1 MDTVRNIL
9 QIKGNMVY
17 TICTTCSVYEALE
30 VLEEKNLGALVV
42 VDESGQLIGIFTE
55 RDYARKVILKGRSS
69 KETLVR
75 DIMTDSPVFVT
86 PDTEVEYCM
95 QLMTNKFIRHLPVIE
110 NNQLTGLI
118 SIGDILKYVISNK
131 DFIIQ
136 NLEHYIIS

>member
-17 TICTTCSVYEALE
+17 TICITCTVYEALE

-55 RDYARKVILKGRSS
+55 RDYARKVILRGRSS

-75 DIMTDSPVFVT
+75 DIMNDSPVFVT
-86 PDTEVEYCM
+86 PDTEIEYCM

-110 NNQLTGLI
+110 NNQLIGLI

>member
-1 MDTVRNIL
+1 MDTVRDIL

-17 TICTTCSVYEALE
+17 TICITCSVYDALE

-42 VDESGQLIGIFTE
+42 VDESGNLIGIFTE
-55 RDYARKVILKGRSS
+55 RDYARKVVLKGRSS

-75 DIMTDSPVFVT
+75 DIMTDRPVFVT
-86 PDTEVEYCM
+86 PDTEIEHCM

-110 NNQLTGLI
+110 NNNLTGLI

-136 NLEHYIIS
+136 NLEHYIVS

>member
-86 PDTEVEYCM
+86 PDTEVEHCM